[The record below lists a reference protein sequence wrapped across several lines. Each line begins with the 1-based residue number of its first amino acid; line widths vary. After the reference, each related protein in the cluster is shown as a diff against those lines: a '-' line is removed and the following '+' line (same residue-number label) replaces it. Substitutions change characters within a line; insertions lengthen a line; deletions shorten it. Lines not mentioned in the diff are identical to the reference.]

1 MARYESDSVGFAER
15 QFEGVRQREDERVQQ
30 QKKREKK
37 LLLLQT
43 VAKGANALINQ
54 RAKELEAKQI
64 PQKLYYES
72 LSKRAN
78 VYLDAD
84 QARIAKGTSTVD
96 YLADMSQPR
105 IEAMLREQYPYMEDR
120 IIKQYARANAV
131 TLANDEQENYKNLI
145 TQATALSTMS
155 GEDLDKY
162 YKNAQ
167 SIPRNPFEWFSSKV
181 KSKINKEN
189 EDTIEYKAKQQDA
202 FYGTGWDKKFGSFA
216 ETLRNYES
224 TIGNGYE
231 IATAIER
238 IDAKIKK
245 NKLFGVEM
253 NPEGIIE
260 ETEKTLS
267 DDKTTV
273 TVKTKFSVPYKDV
286 KTGELF
292 YQQIKENSEVTYDV
306 GTIADTNDIKTLT
319 EMFVARYKDPV
330 TDEEINPRKLFMEE
344 ITINGVITK
353 ESLQKGWEF
362 FSENPDYRRPE
373 FEDFEMKDKGF
384 TSFKNNSL
392 GRFFAEGIMNVEIVE
407 GREVYSLKPD
417 IESRKRAKEL
427 GLTDGQLLEK
437 YDELLIEGVS
447 GKGMDEIIGAR
458 EDYKSW
464 RANKISL
471 MNSPNFDDKQR
482 ELLTTAVK
490 PVVGSTGKAG
500 QLYDIFKDI
509 IDASADQDTIA
520 LGKADL
526 SKIFTSG
533 FSNIGEVDL
542 HWDNLSQQFFISK

>member
-1 MARYESDSVGFAER
+1 MARYESDSVGFAEK
-15 QFEGVRQREDERVQQ
+15 QLEGVRQREDERVQQ
-30 QKKREKK
+30 QKKREQK
-37 LLLLQT
+37 LLVLQT
-43 VAKGANALINQ
+43 VAEGANALINQ

-306 GTIADTNDIKTLT
+306 GTIADTNDIKTLSL
-319 EMFVARYKDPV
+319 FA
-330 TDEEINPRKLFMEE
+330 KLPAPS
-344 ITINGVITK
+344 I
-353 ESLQKGWEF
+353 
-362 FSENPDYRRPE
+362 
-373 FEDFEMKDKGF
+373 
-384 TSFKNNSL
+384 
-392 GRFFAEGIMNVEIVE
+392 
-407 GREVYSLKPD
+407 
-417 IESRKRAKEL
+417 
-427 GLTDGQLLEK
+427 
-437 YDELLIEGVS
+437 
-447 GKGMDEIIGAR
+447 
-458 EDYKSW
+458 
-464 RANKISL
+464 
-471 MNSPNFDDKQR
+471 
-482 ELLTTAVK
+482 
-490 PVVGSTGKAG
+490 
-500 QLYDIFKDI
+500 
-509 IDASADQDTIA
+509 
-520 LGKADL
+520 
-526 SKIFTSG
+526 
-533 FSNIGEVDL
+533 
-542 HWDNLSQQFFISK
+542 

>member
-1 MARYESDSVGFAER
+1 
-15 QFEGVRQREDERVQQ
+15 
-30 QKKREKK
+30 
-37 LLLLQT
+37 
-43 VAKGANALINQ
+43 
-54 RAKELEAKQI
+54 
-64 PQKLYYES
+64 
-72 LSKRAN
+72 
-78 VYLDAD
+78 
-84 QARIAKGTSTVD
+84 
-96 YLADMSQPR
+96 MSQPR
-105 IEAMLREQYPYMEDR
+105 IETMLKEKYPYMEDR

-131 TLANDEQENYKNLI
+131 TLANDEQTNYTNLV
-145 TQATALSTMS
+145 TQATSLSAMS
-155 GEDLDKY
+155 GKDLDKY

-167 SIPRNPFEWFSSKV
+167 SIPRNPFEWFTSKV

-216 ETLRNYES
+216 DTLRNYES

-231 IATAIER
+231 IATTLDR

-292 YQQIKENSEVTYDV
+292 YQSIKENSEVTYDV

-319 EMFVARYKDPV
+319 EMFVARYRDPV
-330 TDEEINPRKLFMEE
+330 TEKEINPRDMLNDIIK
-344 ITINGVITK
+344 IGGVITK

-392 GRFFAEGIMNVEIVE
+392 GRFFAENIMNVEIVE
-407 GREVYSLKPD
+407 GREVYSLKTD
-417 IESRKRAKEL
+417 TKSRK
-427 GLTDGQLLEK
+427 
-437 YDELLIEGVS
+437 
-447 GKGMDEIIGAR
+447 
-458 EDYKSW
+458 KSN
-464 RANKISL
+464 R
-471 MNSPNFDDKQR
+471 
-482 ELLTTAVK
+482 T
-490 PVVGSTGKAG
+490 
-500 QLYDIFKDI
+500 
-509 IDASADQDTIA
+509 
-520 LGKADL
+520 
-526 SKIFTSG
+526 
-533 FSNIGEVDL
+533 
-542 HWDNLSQQFFISK
+542 